1 MNATGQPGLF
11 APFLPLLPMDTRA
24 FECFGSSH
32 GIALLCTVLAAI
44 GMIRLN
50 RSSTVTDHLKRL
62 ANTALAVILVLAVAA
77 DPLLTWLRYRDSEDV
92 ALAGRLV
99 RETALPFYLC
109 DVVSIVLAIA
119 LVTRRTRWVE
129 VGYLWGIGGTVQG
142 LLTPTLYFDWNTPEY
157 YAFFLQH
164 GGVPVAALALVFGA
178 RITPEPGTFRRVVLW
193 SWVYMGGVMLLN
205 FLLGAN
211 YGFLNGKP
219 AVGTMFDY
227 MGPYPYY
234 LITLQAVAF
243 TIYGLLLLP
252 FSKSGRT
259 QALSVAEIDPAT

>member
-1 MNATGQPGLF
+1 
-11 APFLPLLPMDTRA
+11 MDTRT
-24 FECFGSSH
+24 FECFGCSH
-32 GIALLCTVLAAI
+32 CLAILCTILAAI

-50 RSSTVTDHLKRL
+50 RSSSTPARRKRQT
-62 ANTALAVILVLAVAA
+62 NIALAVILVLAVAA
-77 DPLLTWLRYRDSEDV
+77 DPLLTWLRYRDSEDI

-109 DVVSIVLAIA
+109 DVVSLVLAVA
-119 LVTRRTRWVE
+119 LVTRRPRWVE

-178 RITPEPGTFRRVVLW
+178 RIVPQPGAFRRVVLW
-193 SWVYMGGVMLLN
+193 SWTYMAGVMLLN
-205 FLLGAN
+205 LLLGAN

-219 AVGTMFDY
+219 GVGTMFDY
-227 MGPYPYY
+227 MGPYPWY

-243 TIYGLLLLP
+243 SIYGLLLLP
-252 FSKSGRT
+252 FSKRGQS
-259 QALSVAEIDPAT
+259 QAIPITRIDPAT